1 MNAGGALVWVKA
13 GSRTAVLYEQMEV
26 V

>member
-1 MNAGGALVWVKA
+1 MNAGGELVWVKA